1 HVTGVQTC
9 ALPISRLLA
18 SRASTASPASRLLQ
32 KSIKANAC
40 FALLDHPTSDPR
52 AATAKWL
59 GMVGMVVAPL
69 MHHQC
74 QPLDIAQALQ
84 AWRQD
89 RLAGLALGV
98 NHQGRKVAQVA
109 VAPRFAVL
117 ATVLRV
123 PVTAC
128 GSRRSGLA
136 VDVGR
141 LATALCVQV
150 ETVGSSLQASQYG
163 LVFHPELSGFDAD
176 VAQGFANALSCHGMD
191 R

>member
-1 HVTGVQTC
+1 MNCRSDPICGGMKPRARSAHSVT
-9 ALPISRLLA
+9 PLA
-18 SRASTASPASRLLQ
+18 GEPCFNSIASKPAPTE
-32 KSIKANAC
+32 KPIKANAC

-52 AATAKWL
+52 AATAKRL
-59 GMVGMVVAPL
+59 RMVGVIVAAL
-69 MHHQC
+69 MHHQR

-150 ETVGSSLQASQYG
+150 ETVGSSLQARQ
-163 LVFHPELSGFDAD
+163 FR
-176 VAQGFANALSCHGMD
+176 M
-191 R
+191 